1 MNKYEFIADLLENNK
16 LDNSQRE
23 KVFKLIANELKIEG
37 NTQIQ
42 IENRIRKIE
51 DKIRDSQNLKHQN
64 L

>member
-16 LDNSQRE
+16 LDTSQRE

-42 IENRIRKIE
+42 IEKRIKKIE
-51 DKIRDSQNLKHQN
+51 DKIRDSQNLK
-64 L
+64 